1 MWRRVA
7 FALLCVLV
15 AGIWAKGAAPVAPSE
30 SAVVAVAPGQ
40 PLAQVAQR
48 AEALGFTVQRQIDD
62 LHAIEVSGPAAS
74 LRRLAAIDGVR
85 YAEPVARVT
94 AADSPGD
101 PLYGSEYPYL
111 SAINAA
117 AAWDIQK
124 GDPGV
129 IVAVVDTGVDVQHPD
144 LKQNIWVNPREIPN
158 NGIDDDNNGCV
169 DDVNG
174 CSFVSDSSPGCEN
187 VSNGFV
193 NDDIGHGT
201 FVSGVIAAASN
212 NIGMVGV
219 ARNVHIMPIK
229 VLDCYGAGDSIATA
243 RGILY
248 AAHNGARI
256 INLSLGGVEDAQIVV
271 DAINEAT
278 NDGVLVVAAAGN
290 DGKGTVSFPARLP
303 NVLAVAATS
312 IANPGQ
318 RAPFSNW
325 GPEIDVAAV
334 GEDVVGTLPASRCGY
349 LLPCLDA
356 GPYAKGDGTS
366 FSTPQVSGL
375 AALMIS
381 LNPALTP
388 AQITSTIEESATALV
403 PGSTP
408 NWAGSGRINMLSAL
422 QAVKGNR
429 PPGEACVIES
439 VTDGDSFVCQG
450 GRHVRMLQIAA
461 PTGGKCGSDWA
472 QAALQNIFLPPG
484 RTVYLRYDV
493 SRSDS
498 TASGETLAAPIWRG
512 NDGNDYNLS
521 IVMVYVGLAKAAD
534 LGANNV
540 LFKDWA
546 QSSQK
551 WAATAHWNM
560 WAPGQPFATNC

>member
-7 FALLCVLV
+7 LALLCVVV
-15 AGIWAKGAAPVAPSE
+15 AGIWAKGATPPRDDATLVIS
-30 SAVVAVAPGQ
+30 VQ
-40 PLAQVAQR
+40 PTGSLSQVARR
-48 AEALGFTVQRQIDD
+48 AETLGFTVERQIDD
-62 LHAIEVSGPAAS
+62 LHAVEVSGPAGS
-74 LRRLAAIDGVR
+74 LARLASIDGVR
-85 YAEPVARVT
+85 YAEPVARVA
-94 AADSPGD
+94 AADTPGD
-101 PLYGSEYPYL
+101 PLYGNEYPYL
-111 SAINAA
+111 NAINAA
-117 AAWDIQK
+117 AAWDIEK
-124 GDPGV
+124 GDPSV
-129 IVAVVDTGVDVQHPD
+129 VVAVVDTGVDVQHPD

-174 CSFVSDSSPGCEN
+174 CSFVSDSSPGCQN

-212 NIGMVGV
+212 NIGIVGV
-219 ARNVHIMPIK
+219 ARNVRIMPIK

-248 AAHNGARI
+248 AAHNGARV
-256 INLSLGGVEDAQIVV
+256 INLSLGGVQDAQIVV

-303 NVLAVAATS
+303 NVLAVAASS
-312 IANPGQ
+312 IANAGQ

-349 LLPCLDA
+349 LLQCLPA

-388 AQITSTIEESATALV
+388 AQITNIIEESATALV

-429 PPGEACVIES
+429 PPGEACTIAS

-450 GRHVRMLQIAA
+450 GRHVRMLGMTA
-461 PTGGKCGSDWA
+461 PSGGQCGADWA
-472 QAALQNIFLPPG
+472 QAALQNIFLTPG
-484 RTVYLRYDV
+484 RIVYLRYDV
-493 SRSDS
+493 SRTDS
-498 TASGETLAAPIWRG
+498 SANGETLAAPIWRG

-540 LFKDWA
+540 LLHDWA
-546 QSSQK
+546 QSSQS
-551 WAATAHWNM
+551 WAKTAHWNM